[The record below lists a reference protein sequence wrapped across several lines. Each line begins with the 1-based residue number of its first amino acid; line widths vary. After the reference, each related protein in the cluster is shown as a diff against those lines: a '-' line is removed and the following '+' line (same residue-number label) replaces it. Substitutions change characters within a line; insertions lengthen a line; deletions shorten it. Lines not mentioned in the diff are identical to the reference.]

1 MGRALAKREAQ
12 LEDERSTG
20 EALRAELAAAQE
32 QLLVAQEA
40 ATTSAAERLEL
51 QQARLQMKN
60 LREKVGAGQGA
71 GPEGRSLQSCAV
83 LGWMLQWAAWRL
95 RCMVPQLANTR
106 VMMPWSSPLLRRCK
120 G

>member
-12 LEDERSTG
+12 LEEERSTG

-51 QQARLQMKN
+51 QQARLQMKS
-60 LREKVGAGQGA
+60 LREKVGAGEGP
-71 GPEGRSLQSCAV
+71 GPEGRLLQLRLV
-83 LGWMLQWAAWRL
+83 LSQMHTWAAWRL
-95 RCMVPQLANTR
+95 RCTASQLASTR
-106 VMMPWSSPLLRRCK
+106 VIMPWSIPLWSHCQ